1 MSQTRTL
8 PKRSEIDPG
17 LCWNLTHLFADE
29 TEARQELT
37 ALGEAIE
44 EYITKHPS
52 EAISSADPSELV
64 QQTRERID
72 LMARLG
78 DLTNYASLWY
88 NEDLGLAR
96 SRTLLMDVQSFSS
109 EVQAKFSDY
118 ESQLAELSEEML
130 TNMMKEAEG
139 FERIFARI
147 LRNKPHRLST
157 ETERVLAAFGGTFSL
172 PYSAYQTAKAADL
185 KFEPLDLADRQEP
198 LSYVLYENDYSV
210 TPETE
215 LRRKGFEQFSKTIGE
230 QRNTMAALYN
240 AQIQREKVEASLRGF
255 DSVIDY
261 LLHRQEVSR
270 DLYDRQI
277 DGITKNFAP
286 TMRRYAEL
294 LRKELGLERMTYAD
308 LKAPLDPDL
317 DPEVTIDEATEDIRQ
332 ALAIMGEDF
341 QTRVMRFRAEGW
353 VDFAQNIGKSTGG
366 FCASPVKTHPYI
378 LLSWTGKMS
387 EAFTLA
393 HELGHAAQT
402 LYGREENLWVQSS
415 PSMYLVEA
423 PSTMHELLLAR
434 HLLEKHKDDD
444 RLTRWVLDSMISKT
458 YYHNFVTHL
467 LEADY
472 QREVYRL
479 VDQGHNLGADD
490 FDRLTRESLER
501 FWGEDVEI
509 TEGAE
514 RTWMRQ
520 PHYYMGLYPY
530 TYSAGLTLATGFY
543 QRLTSGDETAVGD
556 WIKFLQAG
564 GSKTPLELAKLV
576 GFDLSTSDLF
586 DETLAWLDGIVSR
599 IEELSK

>member
-1 MSQTRTL
+1 MSKTRTL
-8 PKRSEIDPG
+8 PRRSEIDPA
-17 LCWNLTHLFADE
+17 LCWNLTHLFEDE
-29 TEARQELT
+29 AAARQEL
-37 ALGEAIE
+37 ASLGESVD
-44 EYITKHPS
+44 EYIAKYPS
-52 EAISSADPSELV
+52 DAIPSASKEELLR
-64 QQTRERID
+64 QTRERID
-72 LMARLG
+72 LMGRVG
-78 DLTNYASLWY
+78 DLSTYASLWY
-88 NEDLGLAR
+88 NEDLSLAS
-96 SRTLLMDVQSFSS
+96 SRTLFMDVQSFTSK
-109 EVQAKFSDY
+109 VQAQFSDY
-118 ESQLAELSEEML
+118 ESRLAELPEEML
-130 TNMMKEAEG
+130 ATLIEDAG
-139 FERIFARI
+139 DFAQIFVRI

-157 ETERVLAAFGGTFSL
+157 ETERVLAAFGRTFSL

-185 KFEPLDLADRQEP
+185 KFDPLELEDRQEP

-215 LRRKGFEQFSKTIGE
+215 LRRKSFDQFSSTIGQ
-230 QRNTMAALYN
+230 QRNTIATLYN
-240 AQIQREKVEASLRGF
+240 AQIQREKVEATLRGF

-286 TMRRYAEL
+286 TMRRYAEI

-308 LKAPLDPDL
+308 LKSPLDPEL
-317 DPEVTIDEATEDIRQ
+317 DPEVSIDEATEDIRQ
-332 ALAIMGEDF
+332 AFAIMGEDF
-341 QTRVMRFRAEGW
+341 QTRVMRFREEGW

-366 FCASPVKTHPYI
+366 FCASPVKAHPYI

-402 LYGREENLWVQSS
+402 LYGREENLWIQSS

-423 PSTMHELLLAR
+423 PSTMMELLLAR
-434 HLLEKHKDDD
+434 HLLEKHEDDE

-479 VDQGHNLGADD
+479 VDQGYNLGADD

-501 FWGEDVEI
+501 FWGEGVEI

-543 QRLTSGDETAVGD
+543 QRLTSGDEKAVED

-564 GSKTPLELAKLV
+564 GSKTPLELAKIV

-599 IEELSK
+599 IEALS

>member
-8 PKRSEIDPG
+8 PRRSEIDPA
-17 LCWNLTHLFADE
+17 LSWDLTHLFSDEAAAREELASLRIAMKDFIAKYPSDAIPTAD
-29 TEARQELT
+29 QE
-37 ALGEAIE
+37 
-44 EYITKHPS
+44 
-52 EAISSADPSELV
+52 ELLN
-64 QQTRERID
+64 QTRERID
-72 LMARLG
+72 LMARVG
-78 DLTNYASLWY
+78 DLSTYASLWY
-88 NEDLGLAR
+88 NEDLGLAA
-96 SRTLLMDVQSFSS
+96 SRTLLMDVQGFTN
-109 EVQAKFSDY
+109 EVQASFSEY
-118 ESQLAELSEEML
+118 ESQLADLPEEML
-130 TNMMKEAEG
+130 TGLIEKADG
-139 FERIFARI
+139 FEKMFMRI
-147 LRNKPHRLST
+147 LRNKPHRLSS
-157 ETERVLAAFGGTFSL
+157 ETERVLAAFGRTFGL
-172 PYSAYQTAKAADL
+172 PYNAYQTAKAADL
-185 KFEPLDLADRQEP
+185 TFEPVDLEDRQEP

-210 TPETE
+210 TAETE
-215 LRRKGFEQFSKTIGE
+215 LRRRSFEQFSSTIGQ

-240 AQIQREKVEASLRGF
+240 AQIQREKVEATLRGF
-255 DSVIDY
+255 DSVIDF

-294 LRKELGLERMTYAD
+294 LRRELGLERMTYAD
-308 LKAPLDPDL
+308 LKAPLDPEL
-317 DPEVTIDEATEDIRQ
+317 DPEVSIEEATEDIRQ
-332 ALAIMGEDF
+332 AFAIMGEDF
-341 QTRVMRFRAEGW
+341 QTRVMRFREEGW

-366 FCASPVKTHPYI
+366 FCASPVKAHPYI

-402 LYGREENLWVQSS
+402 LYGREQNLSVQSS

-423 PSTMHELLLAR
+423 PSTMLELLLAR
-434 HLLEKHKDDD
+434 YLLDKHKDDE

-467 LEADY
+467 LEADF

-479 VDQGHNLGADD
+479 VDQGYNLGADD

-501 FWGEDVEI
+501 FWGDGVEI

-564 GSKTPLELAKLV
+564 GSKTPLELAEIV

-586 DETLAWLDGIVSR
+586 DETLDWLDGIVSR
-599 IEELSK
+599 IEALS